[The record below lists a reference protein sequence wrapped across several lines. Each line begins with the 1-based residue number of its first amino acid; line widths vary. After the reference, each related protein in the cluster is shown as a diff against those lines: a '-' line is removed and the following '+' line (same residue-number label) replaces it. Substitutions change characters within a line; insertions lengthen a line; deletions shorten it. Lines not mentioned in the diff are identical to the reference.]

1 MYMASDSLFDE
12 FISHFIENLGPGS
25 AFSCILDVQFAK
37 FSPASPVNTSACAEA
52 NKSFLAGGGAE
63 QTFGLLGAEI
73 KYMVYGVPSTL
84 CYFYCCNL
92 LW

>member
-25 AFSCILDVQFAK
+25 AFSCILDVQFTK
-37 FSPASPVNTSACAEA
+37 ISPASPVNTSACAKA
-52 NKSFLAGGGAE
+52 RKSFLAGEGAE

-73 KYMVYGVPSTL
+73 KYMVYGFPFKL
-84 CYFYCCNL
+84 YFLYCCNL

>member
-52 NKSFLAGGGAE
+52 KKVF
-63 QTFGLLGAEI
+63 
-73 KYMVYGVPSTL
+73 
-84 CYFYCCNL
+84 
-92 LW
+92 